1 MGSKLMETELY
12 AFAYRLHFAVTELFD
27 LDRYK
32 NLYFIFFH
40 FPGGI
45 IFPAL
50 FLLWHTLNRQIGP
63 WGLLGYAIYFS
74 LIPFVVLYIQQGTLS
89 TESFVPTQPAL
100 QILLSLMA
108 IYSIA
113 VVLILF
119 PINTFRSGIR
129 RLCVVLNLLM
139 FSTIWGIFN
148 GWFFASWAF
157 AHPNTESSQWHGFL
171 AAIMVTILMW
181 TTLLPALGGILA
193 HSTRRRFALRCAKI
207 LIGLILIVQ
216 IYLLCEH
223 LVESFTQLS
232 SGKRF

>member
-119 PINTFRSGIR
+119 PLNTFRSVASGIR

-157 AHPNTESSQWHGFL
+157 AHPNTESS
-171 AAIMVTILMW
+171 
-181 TTLLPALGGILA
+181 
-193 HSTRRRFALRCAKI
+193 
-207 LIGLILIVQ
+207 
-216 IYLLCEH
+216 
-223 LVESFTQLS
+223 
-232 SGKRF
+232 